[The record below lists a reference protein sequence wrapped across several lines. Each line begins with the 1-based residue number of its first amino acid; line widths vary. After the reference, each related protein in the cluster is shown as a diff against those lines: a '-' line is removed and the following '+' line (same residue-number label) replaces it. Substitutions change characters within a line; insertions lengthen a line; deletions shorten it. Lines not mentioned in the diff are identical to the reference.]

1 MKAVVLDRFGGPDEL
16 MVRDISIPS
25 IGDNEVLIQ
34 VQYAG
39 IGQWD
44 IFEREGGYDEMLG
57 LHSKFPYILGSEGS
71 GTIYAKGKNVESI
84 AIGDK
89 VYAPGFLNPKG
100 GFYAEF
106 VAIDSKYV
114 SKIPESITLKEASV
128 ISGVGLTALRGLE
141 DVLELDKDE
150 SIMILG
156 ASGGVGHLAVQLAK
170 NMGARVFAI
179 ASGEDGVAMLKKLGV
194 CTVVDGT
201 RDDVFSAARKFAPE
215 GFDTALFTAGGELAN
230 SIVQCVRTGGRIAYP
245 NGIYP
250 IPETKSDISV
260 TSYNGEPEPG
270 IILRLN
276 NWISSGKLKVHID
289 EVFLLEDAYKAHLAL
304 INHYVGKLCFKVKD
318 F

>member
-16 MVRDISIPS
+16 VVKDVPIPS
-25 IGDNEVLIQ
+25 LGDDDVLIK

-39 IGQWD
+39 VGQWD

-57 LHSKFPYILGSEGS
+57 LHSKLPYILGSEGS
-71 GTIYAKGKNVESI
+71 GVISAKGKNVGRF
-84 AIGDK
+84 AKGDR

-114 SKIPESITLKEASV
+114 LNIPESISLQEAGV

-141 DVLELDKDE
+141 DVLRLNKDE
-150 SIMILG
+150 SIMIFG
-156 ASGGVGHLAVQLAK
+156 ASGGVGHMAVQLAK

-179 ASGEDGVAMLKKLGV
+179 ASGEDGVAILRKFGV
-194 CTVVDGT
+194 EAVVDGR
-201 RDDVFSAARKFAPE
+201 RDDVLHAARKFAPA
-215 GFDTALFTAGGELAN
+215 GFDTVLFTAGGELAD
-230 SIVQCVRTGGRIAYP
+230 SLVQCVRTGGRIAYP

-250 IPETKSDISV
+250 IPETRPGISL
-260 TSYNGEPEPG
+260 TGYNGEPEPE
-270 IILRLN
+270 IIHRLN
-276 NWISSGKLKVHID
+276 NWINSGRLKVHID

-304 INHYVGKLCFKVKD
+304 NNHYVGKLCLKVND
-318 F
+318 